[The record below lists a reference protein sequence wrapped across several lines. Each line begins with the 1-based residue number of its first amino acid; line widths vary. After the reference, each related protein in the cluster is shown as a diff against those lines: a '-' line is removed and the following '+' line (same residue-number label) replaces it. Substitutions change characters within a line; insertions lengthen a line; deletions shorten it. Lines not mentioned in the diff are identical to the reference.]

1 MVKMVETEQM
11 VGEALALVSRWV
23 SKICQKVPK
32 KCKQNVSQ
40 GSGTGVK
47 VGFSTF

>member
-32 KCKQNVSQ
+32 KCKQNMSQ
-40 GSGTGVK
+40 GSGTGV
-47 VGFSTF
+47 